1 MFLINIGKDICVLF
15 IWEKY
20 VIIKVDLYWNRGYL
34 DYFFFNFCSN
44 KIVKKLSFYV
54 VFLYNFIFFWLYYV
68 ECWYE

>member
-54 VFLYNFIFFWLYYV
+54 FFFV
-68 ECWYE
+68 